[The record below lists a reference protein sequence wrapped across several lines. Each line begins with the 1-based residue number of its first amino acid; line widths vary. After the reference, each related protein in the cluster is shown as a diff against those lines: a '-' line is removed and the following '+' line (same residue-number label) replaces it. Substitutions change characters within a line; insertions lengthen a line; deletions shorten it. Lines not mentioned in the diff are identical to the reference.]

1 MHSVKKPVL
10 QFHPPF
16 ENSMS
21 DGFSS
26 FEEGSFVF
34 FPTSPYCVPML
45 TLWLVS
51 LALWPW
57 QAGAQRPHCEAL
69 AWWML
74 YLAASESFLEILMPG
89 TQHQS
94 FWFI

>member
-1 MHSVKKPVL
+1 MPVQLSCFIETSIHEAKPSGFMHSVKKPVL

-51 LALWPW
+51 LAL
-57 QAGAQRPHCEAL
+57 
-69 AWWML
+69 
-74 YLAASESFLEILMPG
+74 
-89 TQHQS
+89 
-94 FWFI
+94 